1 MSSSQRAVVLPS
13 MNDTEEQTAKIS
25 RRTVKDKQTMKEIV
39 LTDQELE
46 MIDNIQNKRYPASAD
61 DPYQVRTEHKT
72 SCVFRQRY
80 RHLLHGTINI
90 CFVFL
95 QPYIDHFTSIKMDH
109 PISNRPEPKSR
120 FLPSKWEHKKASLIP
135 NFVETLRKF
144 IMIAKLLIR
153 NAYGS

>member
-1 MSSSQRAVVLPS
+1 MRIGEQFTIFINSQRAAVLLS
-13 MNDTEEQTAKIS
+13 MNDTEAAIP

-72 SCVFRQRY
+72 SCVFGQSY

-95 QPYIDHFTSIKMDH
+95 
-109 PISNRPEPKSR
+109 
-120 FLPSKWEHKKASLIP
+120 
-135 NFVETLRKF
+135 
-144 IMIAKLLIR
+144 
-153 NAYGS
+153 